1 MTTKGFG
8 ERLAFAV
15 GLASV
20 VTIALAA
27 APADAAPRGDHAGAR
42 SGAHPS
48 GDYTHHTER
57 AKTDN
62 GHTREDTWTNS
73 QGKTTSRDANVV
85 NDREDG
91 TRTRDVD
98 WQGPNGKTA
107 SREDVTQKT
116 SDGYT
121 RDSTFTGPNG
131 KTATRDATVVRD
143 KDAGTVSRDVVET
156 GPNGKTRTI
165 DDNVQR
171 TDDGYTRE
179 TVRTNPNGSTL
190 TRDVTAT
197 YDKDTKTL
205 SKDVSVDR
213 ERPTPPEA
221 QP

>member
-1 MTTKGFG
+1 MNTKGFG
-8 ERLAFAV
+8 GRLALAV
-15 GLASV
+15 GLLGAA
-20 VTIALAA
+20 TIALAA
-27 APADAAPRGDHAGAR
+27 APADAAPRGGHAGAR
-42 SGAHPS
+42 SGAHPR

-57 AKTDN
+57 TKTEN
-62 GHTREDTWTNS
+62 GHRREDTWTNS
-73 QGKTTSRDANVV
+73 QGKTTERDATVV
-85 NDREDG
+85 NDRNAG
-91 TRTRDVD
+91 TRTRDVE

-107 SREDVTQKT
+107 S
-116 SDGYT
+116 
-121 RDSTFTGPNG
+121 
-131 KTATRDATVVRD
+131 RDATVVRD

-165 DDNVQR
+165 SDDRQR

-197 YDKDTKTL
+197 YDKDTKTF

-213 ERPTPPEA
+213 ERATPPAA

>member
-1 MTTKGFG
+1 MITKRLT

-15 GLASV
+15 
-20 VTIALAA
+20 ALIGIVATALTVRTAEA
-27 APADAAPRGDHAGAR
+27 APHAPRAGAHAPAHPRGDY
-42 SGAHPS
+42 S
-48 GDYTHHTER
+48 HHTER
-57 AKTDN
+57 TKTDN

-73 QGKTTSRDANVV
+73 KGKTTERDATVV
-85 NDREDG
+85 NDRENG
-91 TRTRDVD
+91 TRTRDVER
-98 WQGPNGKTA
+98 QGPNGKTS
-107 SREDVTQKT
+107 SREDVTTKT

-165 DDNVQR
+165 DYNRQR

-197 YDKDTKTL
+197 YDKDSKTF

-213 ERPTPPEA
+213 ERATPPEG